1 MLILQEDLEMSHT
14 QTNRRA
20 FLRLTVA
27 AAAASAV
34 LVACQQSPP
43 TSPTTAPAP
52 ATPTPVAAAPTPT
65 AAAAASPTAA
75 AVQPT
80 ATKAAVAATATTAPV
95 PAVVVPPAPAAPGAV
110 PIPAGL
116 KAVRRNRTVVTAG
129 LGGEAVGGFT
139 DVDNQNPYLS
149 GFSRS
154 GYNNGAAEP
163 LFYYM
168 MLSDQFIPWLAE
180 SFTYN
185 PDYTEVAIKLR
196 KGVTWSDGQPFT
208 TKDVAFTA
216 NLLRNTPEL
225 LNASEYKRRIKEVQ
239 VTDDL
244 NMKYILNGRDPQFVF
259 EMLTFRSS
267 IGDPILPEH
276 VWRGQDAKTFKFFD
290 LARGW
295 PLATGPWK
303 LVASTVEQKIWDLD
317 QNWWAARTGFKPL
330 PAVERMIW
338 LPGLNEI
345 TMAQM
350 SITNDIDIA
359 FSMTP
364 QNMKLIQAQNP
375 KVVTNGDQPP
385 FGFTDWWPI
394 GLGVNTQVQP
404 WNDPEVRWALS
415 YAIDR
420 DELIQFAFQG
430 MTTALA
436 LPYPNYP
443 GIVKFQDGVKDL
455 LAKYDTTKYDPKQ
468 TDAIMTRKGYAKGS
482 DGFWAK
488 DGKSLALDIVTFPRH
503 PSCTPAAP
511 IVTQQLRRTG
521 FNASFQLPADFAT
534 RITTGAATGFI
545 WGHGGS
551 LKDPFKTLDLLYHN
565 RWVKPT
571 GQDSFGNNPYRWD
584 NKEFSDVVDQMGKV
598 SSDDPQMATLF
609 HKAMEIWLPNLPD
622 VMLVQTVIESP
633 LNTTY
638 WSNWP
643 RTGNLY
649 ADPGLWFRTASVMWE
664 NLKPAS

>member
-1 MLILQEDLEMSHT
+1 MQRTS
-14 QTNRRA
+14 TNRRD

-27 AAAASAV
+27 GAAASAL
-34 LVACQQSPP
+34 LVACQQSAPA
-43 TSPTTAPAP
+43 TPTTAPAP
-52 ATPTPVAAAPTPT
+52 VAPAASAANPT
-65 AAAAASPTAA
+65 AAAAPAVSAA
-75 AVQPT
+75 ATPTGAAAPAAAAAQPT
-80 ATKAAVAATATTAPV
+80 ATTASAAAAS
-95 PAVVVPPAPAAPGAV
+95 PAAAPGAAAV
-110 PIPAGL
+110 PAGL
-116 KAVRRNRTVVTAG
+116 KAVARNRTVITAG
-129 LGGEAVGGFT
+129 LGGEAVGGYT
-139 DVDNQNPYLS
+139 DVDNQNPYLP

-163 LFYYM
+163 LFHYM
-168 MLSDQFIPWLAE
+168 MLSDKFIPWLAE
-180 SFTYN
+180 SYTFN
-185 PDYTEVAIKLR
+185 ADYTEVAIKLR
-196 KGVTWSDGQPFT
+196 PDVTWSDGQPFT

-216 NLLRNTPEL
+216 NLLKSTPEL
-225 LNASEYKRRIKEVQ
+225 LNASEYKRRIKDVQ
-239 VTDDL
+239 VTDDF
-244 NMKYILNGRDPQFVF
+244 NMKFILNGRDPQFVF

-276 VWRGQDAKTFKFFD
+276 VWTGQDAKTFKFFD
-290 LARGW
+290 LAKGW
-295 PLATGPWK
+295 PLATGPYK

-317 QNWWAARTGFKPL
+317 PNWWAAKTGFKPL

-338 LPGLNEI
+338 LPGMNEI

-394 GLGVNTQVQP
+394 GLGVNTQVAP

-415 YAIDR
+415 YAINR

-430 MTTALA
+430 TTTALT

-443 GIVKFQDGVKDL
+443 GIVKFEDGVKDL
-455 LAKYDTTKYDPKQ
+455 LTKYDTTKFDPKQ
-468 TDAIMTRKGYAKGS
+468 TDAIMTKKGYAKGA

-488 DGKSLALDIVTFPRH
+488 DGKTLALDIVTFPQH
-503 PSCTPAAP
+503 PSCTPAVP
-511 IVTQQLRRTG
+511 IVTQQLRRAG

-551 LKDPFKTLDLLYHN
+551 LKDPFKTLDLLYHS

-571 GQDSFGNNPYRWD
+571 GQDSFGNNLYRWD
-584 NKEFSDVVDQMGKV
+584 NKDFSDIVDQMGKLT
-598 SSDDPQMATLF
+598 SDDPQMATLF

-622 VMLVQTVIESP
+622 VMLVQTVIQCP

-638 WSNWP
+638 WTNWP
-643 RTGNLY
+643 RVGNLY

-664 NLKPAS
+664 NLKPVS